1 MVESPKKPFEVRKHI
16 LERAGRLMGRERLA
30 AGLKVSED
38 ELEDWIDGRKPIPS
52 NKLGPLAELLA
63 QFAEEKRH

>member
-1 MVESPKKPFEVRKHI
+1 
-16 LERAGRLMGRERLA
+16 MGHSKLA

-52 NKLGPLAELLA
+52 TMLGPLAELLA
-63 QFAEEKRH
+63 RFAEEKRH

>member
-1 MVESPKKPFEVRKHI
+1 MADSPKKPFEVRQHI
-16 LERAGRLMGRERLA
+16 LERAGRLMGHSKLA
-30 AGLKVSED
+30 AGLKVSRE

-52 NKLGPLAELLA
+52 TKLGPLAELLA